1 MIEGGTGPDLGLG
14 LGLAGRAALVAGAG
28 QGIGRATAL
37 LLAGAG
43 ARVACMD
50 VDAGRRDAVVEEL
63 LGAGGEAVAV
73 PGDLLRREQVDAA
86 VAATT
91 DAFGGLDVAVD
102 IVGVARWN
110 AALDLTDEDWDQS
123 FDLVLRHVFFLAQA
137 AGRVMVEQAEARAAS
152 QSGRQGGSIV
162 SIASVS
168 GLFAAPGHA
177 AYGAAKAGLISL
189 TKSFA
194 VELAPHG
201 VRVNAVAPGAVRT
214 PRVLERLT
222 PEREA
227 ASSNSIPMG
236 RMAEPED
243 VAKAVLFFCSDLS
256 AYVTGQTLV
265 VDGGAS
271 VKFPL
276 SLGG

>member
-1 MIEGGTGPDLGLG
+1 VVDLGLKG
-14 LGLAGRAALVAGAG
+14 KSALVAGAG

-37 LLAGAG
+37 LLAEAG

-50 VDAGRRDAVVEEL
+50 VDPVRRDAVVAEVR
-63 LGAGGEAVAV
+63 AGGAEAVPV
-73 PGDLLRREQVDAA
+73 EGDLLVRADVDAA
-86 VAATT
+86 VASVVE
-91 DAFGGLDVAVD
+91 AFGGLDVAVD

-110 AALDLTDEDWDQS
+110 PVLEMTDDDWDAS

-137 AGRVMVEQAEARAAS
+137 AARHMVE
-152 QSGRQGGSIV
+152 SGGGAIV
-162 SIASVS
+162 SVASVS

-177 AYGAAKAGLISL
+177 AYGAAKAGLVSL
-189 TKSFA
+189 TKTLA
-194 VELAPHG
+194 VELAPAG

-214 PRVLERLT
+214 PRVLEKLT

-227 ASSNSIPMG
+227 QSGKSIPLG

-243 VAKAVLFFCSDLS
+243 IARVALFLCSDL
-256 AYVTGQTLV
+256 AGYVTGQTV
-265 VDGGAS
+265 VADGGAS

>member
-1 MIEGGTGPDLGLG
+1 MIDLGLS
-14 LGLAGRAALVAGAG
+14 GRAALVAGAG

-50 VDAGRRDAVVEEL
+50 VDEGRRDAVVEEL
-63 LGAGGEAVAV
+63 RGLGCEAVAV
-73 PGDLLRREQVDAA
+73 SGDLLRRSDVDDA
-86 VAATT
+86 VASTVE
-91 DAFGGLDVAVD
+91 AFGALDVAVD

-110 AALDLTDEDWDQS
+110 RALELTDEDWDQS
-123 FDLVLRHVFFLAQA
+123 FDLVLRHLFFLAQA
-137 AGRVMVEQAEARAAS
+137 AGRVMVEQNQARAAS
-152 QSGRQGGSIV
+152 QSEETGSIV

-168 GLFAAPGHA
+168 GLFAAPLHA
-177 AYGAAKAGLISL
+177 AYGAAKAGLVSL

-201 VRVNAVAPGAVRT
+201 IRVNAVAPGAVRT

-227 ASSNSIPMG
+227 ESSKSIPLG
-236 RMAEPED
+236 RMAEPD
-243 VAKAVLFFCSDLS
+243 GIAKAVLFLCSDLAS
-256 AYVTGQTLV
+256 YVTGQTLV

-276 SLGG
+276 SLGN

>member
-1 MIEGGTGPDLGLG
+1 MVDLGLKG
-14 LGLAGRAALVAGAG
+14 KSALVAGAG

-37 LLAGAG
+37 LLAEAG

-50 VDAGRRDAVVEEL
+50 VDPVRRDAVVAEVR
-63 LGAGGEAVAV
+63 AGGAEAVPV
-73 PGDLLRREQVDAA
+73 EGDLLVRADVDAA
-86 VAATT
+86 VASVVE
-91 DAFGGLDVAVD
+91 AFGGLDVAVD

-110 AALDLTDEDWDQS
+110 PVLEMTDDDWDAS

-137 AGRVMVEQAEARAAS
+137 AARHMVE
-152 QSGRQGGSIV
+152 SGGGAIV
-162 SIASVS
+162 SVASVS

-177 AYGAAKAGLISL
+177 AYGAAKAGLVSL
-189 TKSFA
+189 TKTLA
-194 VELAPHG
+194 VELAPAG

-214 PRVLERLT
+214 PRVLEKLT

-227 ASSNSIPMG
+227 QSGKSIPLG

-243 VAKAVLFFCSDLS
+243 IARVALFLCSDL
-256 AYVTGQTLV
+256 AGYVTGQTV
-265 VDGGAS
+265 VADGGAS